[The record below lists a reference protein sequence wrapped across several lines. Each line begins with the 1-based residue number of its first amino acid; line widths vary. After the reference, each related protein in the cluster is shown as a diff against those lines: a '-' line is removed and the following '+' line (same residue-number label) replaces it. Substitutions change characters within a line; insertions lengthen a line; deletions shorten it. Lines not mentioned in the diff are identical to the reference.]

1 MNYAYLRVSTDE
13 QDTNNQKHG
22 LLEYCNDKGLS
33 EVEFIIDTVTG
44 KKPWRERKLGEAI
57 AKMKSGDNLVFA
69 EVSRMARSTL
79 QVLEILSVC
88 AEKEINVYIA
98 KQKMILDG
106 SMQAKITATVLGLA
120 AEIEREF
127 ISQRTKE
134 ALAARKAQGMKLG
147 RPAGKAKNLRL
158 DAKRKE
164 IEKYLEK
171 GLSLSAMAKLIDE
184 PRSTIDDYIKHRNL
198 RETVR
203 VSSKSE

>member
-1 MNYAYLRVSTDE
+1 MANFAYLRVSTDE

-22 LLEYCNDKGLS
+22 LLEYSNERGLA
-33 EVEFIIDTVTG
+33 ELEFIVDSVTG
-44 KKPWRERKLGEAI
+44 KKPWRERKLGTAI
-57 AKMKSGDNLVFA
+57 EEMKAGDNLVFA

-98 KQKMILDG
+98 KQRMVLDG

-134 ALAARKAQGMKLG
+134 ALAARKAAGMKLG
-147 RPAGKAKNLRL
+147 RPNKPQERYKL
-158 DAKRKE
+158 DEHRKD
-164 IEKYLEK
+164 IEKYLDK
-171 GLSLSAMAKLIDE
+171 GLSLSAISKLVDS
-184 PRSTIDDYIKHRNL
+184 PRSTLSDYIRRRDL
-198 RETVR
+198 RT
-203 VSSKSE
+203 